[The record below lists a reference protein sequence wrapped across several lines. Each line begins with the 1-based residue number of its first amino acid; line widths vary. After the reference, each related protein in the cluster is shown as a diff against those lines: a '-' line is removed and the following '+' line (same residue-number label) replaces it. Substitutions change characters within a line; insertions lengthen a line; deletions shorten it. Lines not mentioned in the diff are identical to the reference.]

1 MLLNLLQGNTDLI
14 AFLSNFLVS
23 LPVFLVALTFHEAA
37 HAYVAWR
44 CGDPTAKALGRLTLN
59 PLRHLD
65 PWGFLLLFVAGVG
78 WAKPVP
84 VNPRNFRNARR
95 DDFLVSIAGISMNL
109 ILCLLSSLA
118 MFAMITYSLG
128 LGPFSRSDV
137 LLAYQYAIFG
147 MDQELIAPLMGD
159 VARYIYL
166 FFVNLAIVNLSLAV
180 FNLLPIPPL
189 DGYHVFNDLLFKRGH
204 LFASSKVQRVGML
217 LIVVLLA
224 TGLFERG
231 LYAII
236 NGAFQGMGRL
246 FYHLAVAL
254 GTV

>member
-1 MLLNLLQGNTDLI
+1 MLLNLLQGNTAII

-23 LPVFLVALTFHEAA
+23 LPVFLIALTFHEAA

-44 CGDPTAKALGRLTLN
+44 CGDPTAKLLGRLTLN
-59 PLRHLD
+59 PVRHLD

-84 VNPRNFRNARR
+84 VNPRNLGNPRR
-95 DDFLVSIAGISMNL
+95 DDFLISIAGVVMNL
-109 ILCLLSSLA
+109 LLCLLSSLA
-118 MFAMITYSLG
+118 MFAMTTYALG
-128 LGPFSRSDV
+128 MEPFSRSEI
-137 LLAYQYAIFG
+137 LLAYQYAVFG
-147 MDQELIAPLMGD
+147 MDQALIAPLMGSA
-159 VARYIYL
+159 ARYVYL

-189 DGYHVFNDLLFKRGH
+189 DGYHVFNDLLFQRSH
-204 LFASSKVQRVGML
+204 LFASVKVQRVGML

-224 TGLFERG
+224 TGLFDKG

-236 NGAFQGMGRL
+236 TTVFQGMGRL
-246 FYHLAVAL
+246 VYSLVVAL
-254 GTV
+254 GAA